1 VHAFDLGDGRAL
13 TLTDAARKLTLRAGL
28 PGAHLF
34 DRATHALRQARVSG
48 LPLDAR
54 LTLALASS
62 WLVNSPAP
70 SSALRA
76 LAEPPR
82 FGALQALAVALGTLA
97 EFEDAPSQGAL
108 DEIETTVDR
117 LAGVWPDARG
127 RGAEMLS
134 KLLALVVPETV
145 PLLPEPACRFLI
157 GEPPAA
163 AGARFV
169 VCLAVFRRA
178 TLALEP
184 GLIALARE
192 HTAAVLEPAQVLDRL
207 LWFDSE
213 GFRHFA

>member
-1 VHAFDLGDGRAL
+1 VEDFDLGVGRAL
-13 TLTDAARKLTLRAGL
+13 TLNGAARKLELRARL

-34 DRATHALRQARVSG
+34 DRATHALRQARAFG

-54 LTLALASS
+54 LELALASS

-76 LAEPPR
+76 LAEAPR
-82 FGALQALAVALGTLA
+82 FAALQSLAAALGDLG
-97 EFEDAPSQGAL
+97 DVPSRVAL
-108 DEIETTVDR
+108 DEIEGTVDL
-117 LAGVWPDARG
+117 LAAEWPDAKG

-145 PLLPEPACRFLI
+145 PLLPEPACRFLV

-169 VCLAVFRRA
+169 ACLSVFRRA

-184 GLIALARE
+184 GLITVARE

>member
-1 VHAFDLGDGRAL
+1 MPRYELGPGRAL
-13 TLTDAARKLTLRAGL
+13 TLDDAPRKLTLRARL

-34 DRATHALRQARVSG
+34 DRATHALRQARARG

-54 LTLALASS
+54 LELALASS

-76 LAEPPR
+76 LAEPAR
-82 FGALQALAVALGTLA
+82 FGHLGALAEILGQLA
-97 EFEDAPSQGAL
+97 AVEGDAP
-108 DEIETTVDR
+108 ETTMQEVEALVD
-117 LAGVWPDARG
+117 LLSASWPDARG

-145 PLLPEPACRFLI
+145 PLLPEPACRFLL

-163 AGARFV
+163 EGARFTV
-169 VCLAVFRRA
+169 SLAVFRRA
-178 TLALEP
+178 TQALEDA
-184 GLIALARE
+184 LIEVARTHE
-192 HTAAVLEPAQVLDRL
+192 AAVLEPAQVLDRV

-213 GFRHFA
+213 GYRHFP

>member
-1 VHAFDLGDGRAL
+1 MERLEHFDLGNGRAL
-13 TLTDAARKLTLRAGL
+13 TLHDAARKLTLRAGL

-34 DRATHALRQARVSG
+34 DRATHALRRARALG

-54 LTLALASS
+54 LELALASS

-76 LAEPPR
+76 LAAPPR
-82 FGALQALAVALGTLA
+82 FATLRALAGALAELEGAPGDAEGDQLATSVDLLA
-97 EFEDAPSQGAL
+97 AA
-108 DEIETTVDR
+108 
-117 LAGVWPDARG
+117 WPDAG
-127 RGAEMLS
+127 SRGAEMLS

-145 PLLPEPACRFLI
+145 PLLPEPACRFLL

-169 VCLAVFRRA
+169 ACLGVFHRA

-207 LWFDSE
+207 VWFDSE

>member
-1 VHAFDLGDGRAL
+1 MEHFDLGGGRAL
-13 TLTDAARKLTLRAGL
+13 TLTDAARKLALRARL

-34 DRATHALRQARVSG
+34 DRATHALRQARVLG
-48 LPLDAR
+48 VPLDAR
-54 LTLALASS
+54 LELALASS

-82 FGALQALAVALGTLA
+82 FEALQSFAALVG
-97 EFEDAPSQGAL
+97 SL
-108 DEIETTVDR
+108 DDTVSERDLPEIEATVDL
-117 LAGVWPDARG
+117 LAAAWPDAQG

-134 KLLALVVPETV
+134 KLLALVGPETV
-145 PLLPEPACRFLI
+145 PLLPEPACRLLV
-157 GEPPAA
+157 GEPPSA

-169 VCLAVFRRA
+169 ACLTVFRRA
-178 TLALEP
+178 SLALET

-192 HTAAVLEPAQVLDRL
+192 HKAAVLEPAQVLDRL

-213 GFRHFA
+213 GFRHFG

>member
-1 VHAFDLGDGRAL
+1 VDAFELGDGRAL
-13 TLTDAARKLTLRAGL
+13 TLNDAARKLELRARL

-34 DRATHALRQARVSG
+34 DRATQALRQARALG
-48 LPLDAR
+48 LPLEAR
-54 LTLALASS
+54 LELALASS

-82 FGALQALAVALGTLA
+82 FGALQALAVSLA
-97 EFEDAPSQGAL
+97 ELEDTPSPGAL
-108 DEIETTVDR
+108 DELESTVDF
-117 LAGVWPDARG
+117 LAAGWPDARG

-145 PLLPEPACRFLI
+145 PLLPEPACRFLV
-157 GEPPAA
+157 GEPPAT

-169 VCLAVFRRA
+169 ACLGVFRRA

>member
-1 VHAFDLGDGRAL
+1 MEHFDLGGGRAL
-13 TLTDAARKLTLRAGL
+13 TLTDAARKLELRARL

-34 DRATHALRQARVSG
+34 DRATHALRQARALG

-54 LTLALASS
+54 LELALASS

-82 FGALQALAVALGTLA
+82 FAALQSFAALV
-97 EFEDAPSQGAL
+97 GAL
-108 DEIETTVDR
+108 DDTVSERDLPEIEATVDL
-117 LAGVWPDARG
+117 LAAGWTDANE

-145 PLLPEPACRFLI
+145 PLLPEPACRFLV
-157 GEPPAA
+157 GEPPSA

-169 VCLAVFRRA
+169 ACLTVFRTA

-184 GLIALARE
+184 GLIAVARQ
-192 HTAAVLEPAQVLDRL
+192 HKAAVLEPAQVLDRL

-213 GFRHFA
+213 GFRHFG

>member
-1 VHAFDLGDGRAL
+1 MERLEHFDLGDGRAL
-13 TLTDAARKLTLRAGL
+13 TLHDAARKLTLRAGL

-34 DRATHALRQARVSG
+34 DRATHALRQARVLG
-48 LPLDAR
+48 VPLDAR
-54 LTLALASS
+54 LELALASS

-76 LAEPPR
+76 LAAPSR
-82 FGALQALAVALGTLA
+82 FGALQSLAVLLGALD
-97 EFEDAPSQGAL
+97 EVPPQGAL
-108 DEIETTVDR
+108 DEIEATVDR
-117 LAGVWPDARG
+117 LAAAWPDAGG

-145 PLLPEPACRFLI
+145 PLLPEPTCRFLL

-169 VCLAVFRRA
+169 ACLGVFRRA

-184 GLIALARE
+184 VLIALARE
-192 HTAAVLEPAQVLDRL
+192 HKAAVLEPAQVLDRL

-213 GFRHFA
+213 GFRHFP

>member
-1 VHAFDLGDGRAL
+1 MEHFDLGGGRTL
-13 TLTDAARKLTLRAGL
+13 TLTDAAQKLALRARL

-34 DRATHALRQARVSG
+34 DRATHALRQARALG

-54 LTLALASS
+54 LELALASS

-82 FGALQALAVALGTLA
+82 FGALQSLAVALG
-97 EFEDAPSQGAL
+97 EL
-108 DEIETTVDR
+108 DEVPSGRAPDALEATVDL
-117 LAGVWPDARG
+117 LAAGWPDANG
-127 RGAEMLS
+127 RGAEVLS

-145 PLLPEPACRFLI
+145 PLLPEPACRFLV
-157 GEPPAA
+157 GEPPSA

-169 VCLAVFRRA
+169 ACLTVFRRA
-178 TLALEP
+178 TLALES
-184 GLIALARE
+184 GLIAVARE
-192 HTAAVLEPAQVLDRL
+192 HKAAVLEPAQVLDRL

-213 GFRHFA
+213 GFRHFG